1 MRVTTFPGISYHFGV
16 DDHPQFPASPPTEGV
31 ASAPPPTPAAPSASP
46 SVAALEAQER
56 RARRPHPRLGTTV
69 AGAGCAVAFFGTL
82 TVSGDALD
90 GGDGDGS
97 QLPGVVLCLLLLV
110 GGMLLLARATSST
123 YRTAGSFVAALAVP
137 PLVFFLTFDRDGF
150 PPYSTEAILF
160 LSSMSWL
167 GMHLWG
173 PAVGRT
179 FPLGA
184 GLVAAWLFLLQLLE
198 RPFTAPF
205 DFLEFLF
212 DESSASIL
220 DEDTAPFGGFDGPD
234 ITTMGIVSLLIGVAL
249 SYVGLRLHRAGQ
261 HGRATGFA
269 AAAVIV
275 LPFAVLL
282 LASDLEEIGTGV
294 LLLVL
299 GAGLAIA
306 GPAQGRR
313 FTSWLG
319 GFSIFW
325 GTSLIVAELVGG
337 DSASGLGVAFMVAGA
352 AVVVGGHHLA
362 KALDEPGEL
371 VAAPSPFPGSPSSE
385 ESSIE
390 LRAPGRRSRWR
401 CRRCRPT
408 PR

>member
-1 MRVTTFPGISYHFGV
+1 
-16 DDHPQFPASPPTEGV
+16 
-31 ASAPPPTPAAPSASP
+31 
-46 SVAALEAQER
+46 
-56 RARRPHPRLGTTV
+56 V

-97 QLPGVVLCLLLLV
+97 QLPGIVLCLLMLV
-110 GGMLLLARATSST
+110 GGMLLLSRAASST
-123 YRTAGSFVAALAVP
+123 YRTAGSFIAALAVP
-137 PLVFFLTFDRDGF
+137 PLAFFVTFDRDSF
-150 PPYSTEAILF
+150 PPYSTETILF
-160 LSSMSWL
+160 LSAIVWL

-173 PAVGRT
+173 PAEGRT

-184 GLVAAWLFLLQLLE
+184 GLVAAWLLLLQLIE
-198 RPFTAPF
+198 QPFTAPF
-205 DFLEFLF
+205 DFFEFVF

-220 DEDTAPFGGFDGPD
+220 DEEATSFGGFDSPD
-234 ITTMGIVSLLIGVAL
+234 ITTMGIVSLLAGVAV

-269 AAAVIV
+269 AAAVVV

-306 GPAQGRR
+306 GAAQGRR

-337 DSASGLGVAFMVAGA
+337 DSASGLGLAYMVVGA

-362 KALDEPGEL
+362 KALDEPDEL
-371 VAAPSPFPGSPSSE
+371 VATPSPFPGGVG
-385 ESSIE
+385 
-390 LRAPGRRSRWR
+390 AVD
-401 CRRCRPT
+401 PT
-408 PR
+408 PHGVTEF